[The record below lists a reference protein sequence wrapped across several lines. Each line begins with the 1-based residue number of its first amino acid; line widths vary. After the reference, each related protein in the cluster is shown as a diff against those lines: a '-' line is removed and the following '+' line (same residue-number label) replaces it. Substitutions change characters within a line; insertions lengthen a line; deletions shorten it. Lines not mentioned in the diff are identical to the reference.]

1 VFRVCVFIDYENMH
15 RVGHNQF
22 AKVGQPLHETVLD
35 PLQIAQRLV
44 ARRKMPSVLAG
55 VYAYRGRPLPQ
66 FQPRPTS
73 ANDLLA
79 RAWAG
84 DGVRV
89 VRRDLK
95 YSFDDEGNWS
105 AQEKGIDVALAV
117 GVVEAAMSDVCDVAI
132 VFSNDTDQ
140 LPALELIFHKTQT
153 SLEIACWQTAKP
165 LWFPEMLRERPPRRL
180 PFCHFLTEED
190 FLAARDHSPRRQR
203 ALCDAGI
210 SQGRAPPGGA
220 GVNGPPHDPLG

>member
-1 VFRVCVFIDYENMH
+1 VFRVCVFIDYENCIGLGTISS
-15 RVGHNQF
+15 RRSVNPYT
-22 AKVGQPLHETVLD
+22 KTVLD

-140 LPALELIFHKTQT
+140 LPALEQIFTRRKPRWRSRVGRRPSRCGFPRCSGSDHHVACLSVT
-153 SLEIACWQTAKP
+153 S
-165 LWFPEMLRERPPRRL
+165 
-180 PFCHFLTEED
+180 
-190 FLAARDHSPRRQR
+190 
-203 ALCDAGI
+203 
-210 SQGRAPPGGA
+210 
-220 GVNGPPHDPLG
+220 